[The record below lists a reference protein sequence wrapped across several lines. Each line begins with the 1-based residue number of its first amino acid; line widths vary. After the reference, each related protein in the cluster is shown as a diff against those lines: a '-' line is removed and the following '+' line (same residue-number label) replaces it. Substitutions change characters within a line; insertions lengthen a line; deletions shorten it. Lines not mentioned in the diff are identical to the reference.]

1 MKKYII
7 LALGFVFCS
16 SVFAMATNSAKPSVE
31 GYKAKIMNAD
41 QQIVQL
47 MAERKGWRK
56 KMLKLEKKQNLEHY
70 DPFEDKSLA
79 NTRTSFAIQYDVSPK
94 LVKEIF
100 DILNK
105 DTQTADQSF

>member
-1 MKKYII
+1 MKKYLI
-7 LALGFVFCS
+7 LALGLAFGS
-16 SVFAMATNSAKPSVE
+16 SVFAMATNPQKPSVE
-31 GYKAKIMNAD
+31 NYKSKIMNAD

-56 KMLKLEKKQNLEHY
+56 KMLKLEQKQNLAHY
-70 DPFEDKSLA
+70 DPFADNSLA

-94 LVKEIF
+94 LVKEVF
-100 DILNK
+100 DLLNK

>member
-7 LALGFVFCS
+7 LALSIVIFS
-16 SVFAMATNSAKPSVE
+16 SSFSMATNTAEPSVE
-31 GYKAKIMNAD
+31 SYKAKIMNAD

-56 KMLKLEKKQNLEHY
+56 KMLKLEQKQNLPSY

-94 LVKEIF
+94 LVEDVF
-100 DILNK
+100 DLLNK
-105 DTQTADQSF
+105 DTQTADQTF